1 VELVLFDALMI
12 DGSRDSIQPV
22 FSGLLPE
29 ALGRSVKRIFAPREN
44 SRLSALIASLVVI
57 AGISKEIGKTLEL
70 A

>member
-1 VELVLFDALMI
+1 MELVLFDALMI

-22 FSGLLPE
+22 GLLPE
-29 ALGRSVKRIFAPREN
+29 ALGRPVKRIFAPREN

-57 AGISKEIGKTLEL
+57 TSIPKEISKTLAL